1 MKDERIEM
9 AIDRIQEC
17 MVSVDKSLQAGVIT
31 QKTRNKFTDFLKN
44 MRTQLSSGRSMSPG
58 QSKYVSDIENHCS
71 IQNIDD
77 AVRWINDYDD
87 DLREVAVLCAE
98 YYDNQEVGGNYFVKI
113 RRKVLDNPNGHI
125 LSKNE
130 FNKMCMN
137 KYAQKVIEENKR
149 PPVFA
154 PGQVVSVRNSNRL
167 DMSPASTREEKRR
180 NYELYRRAARG
191 EKLMVVVLKVNA
203 RPMYRSTKGGKVYK
217 ILPVGET
224 QPLFACE
231 KDLKKVR

>member
-1 MKDERIEM
+1 MDKGIEM
-9 AIDRIQEC
+9 AVDRIQDC
-17 MVSVDKSLQAGVIT
+17 IVSVDKSLAAGVIT
-31 QKTRNKFTDFLKN
+31 QKTRNKFVDFLKN
-44 MRTQLSSGRSMSPG
+44 MRTQLSSGRAMSPG
-58 QSKYVSDIENHCS
+58 QNKYVSDIENHCS

-77 AVRWINDYDD
+77 ALRWINDYDD

-98 YYDNQEVGGNYFVKI
+98 YYDNQEIGGNYFVNI
-113 RRKVLDNPNGHI
+113 RRKVLDNPKGHV

-149 PPVFA
+149 PAAFA

-167 DMSPASTREEKRR
+167 DMSPAQTREEKRR

-191 EKLMVVVLKVNA
+191 EKLMVEILKVDA
-203 RPMYRSTKGGKVYK
+203 RPMYRRTKGGKVYK
-217 ILPVGET
+217 ILPVGQT
-224 QPLFACE
+224 QP
-231 KDLKKVR
+231 

>member
-1 MKDERIEM
+1 MDKGIEM
-9 AIDRIQEC
+9 AVDRIQDC
-17 MVSVDKSLQAGVIT
+17 IVSVDKSLAAGVIT
-31 QKTRNKFTDFLKN
+31 QKTRNKFVDFLKN
-44 MRTQLSSGRSMSPG
+44 MRTQLSSGRAMSPG
-58 QSKYVSDIENHCS
+58 QNKYVSDIENHCS

-77 AVRWINDYDD
+77 ALRWINDYDD

-98 YYDNQEVGGNYFVKI
+98 YYDNQEIGGNYFVNI
-113 RRKVLDNPNGHI
+113 RRKVLDNPKGHV

-149 PPVFA
+149 PPAFA

-167 DMSPASTREEKRR
+167 DMSPAQTREEKRR
-180 NYELYRRAARG
+180 TYELYRRAARG
-191 EKLMVVVLKVNA
+191 EKLMVVILKVDA

-217 ILPVGET
+217 ILPVGQT